1 MLSVNLYW
9 RTIVL
14 PFLND
19 SMMYVPFPLISL
31 FPGMDRSK
39 RSPEEHVTDKS
50 RRKQRKCCRR
60 RVWGSRM

>member
-19 SMMYVPFPLISL
+19 SMMYVPFPLSPSSL
-31 FPGMDRSK
+31 RWTG
-39 RSPEEHVTDKS
+39 V
-50 RRKQRKCCRR
+50 
-60 RVWGSRM
+60 GGA